1 MKLEIE
7 VYKNQ
12 TIYYNDDSDKF
23 ECAITVEEQYSS
35 KSRKSLKEI
44 RREIDLFI
52 KANLEFKPFKCLY
65 TQYVSFGNPSVK
77 NCTAIRTD
85 GSLVIDG
92 SQVKQSEWNKIY
104 NYSSE
109 YETILKNQ
117 ETETESL
124 REKHKRELVEANKLL
139 TVMNLDRYKK

>member
-23 ECAITVEEQYSS
+23 ECDITVEENYSS
-35 KSRKSLKEI
+35 KTRKSLKEI
-44 RREIDLFI
+44 RKEIDLFI
-52 KANLEFKPFKCLY
+52 KVNLEFKPFKCLFQRYSSDTLY
-65 TQYVSFGNPSVK
+65 TL

-85 GSLVIDG
+85 GTLVIDG
-92 SQVKQSEWNKIY
+92 SFLKEHEWNKIH
-104 NYSSE
+104 NYSTD
-109 YETILKNQ
+109 YENLIEKQRKERKEMQ
-117 ETETESL
+117 ERHNKEEGDA
-124 REKHKRELVEANKLL
+124 RKLL